1 MKLTVF
7 SGTYNPIHTAHLII
21 AETVRDE
28 LQLDKVTFI
37 PAYYP
42 PHRDLD
48 LASPEHRLNMV
59 KIAIADNPYFEVND
73 IEYQRQ
79 EKSYTYFTIQE
90 LMNKN
95 PQASGKINFIIGSD
109 AFKLI
114 DTWYEIE
121 NLAKLVNF
129 VIVIRPDNMEIGKLL
144 DNVKL
149 SNFDFQI
156 VKTPLLDI
164 SSSDIRRRIK
174 KNKSI
179 KYLVPKAVEEYIYD
193 NNLYK

>member
-21 AETVRDE
+21 AEAVRDE
-28 LQLDKVTFI
+28 LQLDKITFI

-90 LMNKN
+90 LLDKN
-95 PQASGKINFIIGSD
+95 PEASGKINFIIGSD

-149 SNFDFQI
+149 SNFDFHI

-174 KNKSI
+174 QNKSI

>member
-48 LASPEHRLNMV
+48 LASPEHRLDMV

-90 LMNKN
+90 LLDKN
-95 PQASGKINFIIGSD
+95 PEASGKINFIIGSD